1 MKLHI
6 KRDQAEQ
13 KGLLGGTKG
22 FSFSLACRLE
32 LNDAEK
38 SLIEKYKQWDMPVHT
53 YELERG
59 GQATWSLRD
68 IAQGKTVTCAGVPA
82 LLQSE
87 EEIKEACNNVKVLLE
102 VMESFGGEEV
112 IDI

>member
-13 KGLLGGTKG
+13 KGFFGGSKG
-22 FSFSLACRLE
+22 FSFSLDCRLE
-32 LNDAEK
+32 LDEIEK
-38 SLIEKYKQWDMPVHT
+38 SLIEKYKQWDMTVHA
-53 YELERG
+53 YGLANG
-59 GQATWSLRD
+59 GNATWSLRA
-68 IAQGKTVTCAGVPA
+68 ISEGRTVSCDGVPT

-87 EEIKEACNNVKVLLE
+87 EEVKNACNNVKTLLQ

-112 IDI
+112 IEI